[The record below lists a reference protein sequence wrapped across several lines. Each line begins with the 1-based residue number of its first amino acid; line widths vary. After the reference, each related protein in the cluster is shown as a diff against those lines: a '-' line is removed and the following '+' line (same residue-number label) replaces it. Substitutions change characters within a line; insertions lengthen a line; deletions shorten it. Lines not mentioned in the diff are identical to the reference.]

1 MTNNNQ
7 SLLLIRQCL
16 LTDKYTNAETT
27 SLSTNLMENKYESN
41 RP

>member
-1 MTNNNQ
+1 MTNNN
-7 SLLLIRQCL
+7 QCL

-41 RP
+41 